1 VEPDGAGIVAP
12 EVLGRTIE
20 GESDSKADLQHRGG
34 DPFILMK

>member
-1 VEPDGAGIVAP
+1 
-12 EVLGRTIE
+12 LGRTIE